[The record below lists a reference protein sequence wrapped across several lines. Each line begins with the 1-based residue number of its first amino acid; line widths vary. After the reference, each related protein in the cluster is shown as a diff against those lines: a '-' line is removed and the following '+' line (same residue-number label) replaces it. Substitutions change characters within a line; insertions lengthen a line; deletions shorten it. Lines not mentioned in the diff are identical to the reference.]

1 MPTGAVL
8 QSVAHG
14 RHQARDVLP
23 ALKEGEVEKEMPFLQ
38 PEIGRRSSLAERPRE
53 PRKGW
58 GGPERLRVPKPGP
71 SSSLLHREWG
81 AGLQWP
87 IDEQM
92 GKQRHKMYPFDLLT
106 SVFLYTKF

>member
-38 PEIGRRSSLAERPRE
+38 PETRRRQASPLAESPRE
-53 PRKGW
+53 PR
-58 GGPERLRVPKPGP
+58 
-71 SSSLLHREWG
+71 
-81 AGLQWP
+81 
-87 IDEQM
+87 
-92 GKQRHKMYPFDLLT
+92 
-106 SVFLYTKF
+106 